1 MCGAQRT
8 ALGLCRVMDDN
19 LQDLNQSSSLGVAKR
34 ASLGKRNRKKLA
46 THTGWMWSRN
56 VCVPQKKKKWSGYF
70 QMDSPSS
77 SSRCCPNLQA
87 HSGDEQGKG
96 LLRILQGQDL
106 GQVVRGQTFSLL
118 DPRNSK
124 GCSSFFTEQAN
135 IFSPTAGLTLQPSK
149 VLQHLLL

>member
-1 MCGAQRT
+1 MTISKISMRAAAWVLPNGHLLGKGTEKNDQHTQGGCGA
-8 ALGLCRVMDDN
+8 GM
-19 LQDLNQSSSLGVAKR
+19 
-34 ASLGKRNRKKLA
+34 
-46 THTGWMWSRN
+46 
-56 VCVPQKKKKWSGYF
+56 CVSHKKKKKWSGYF